1 MSNEF
6 PQTHRIE
13 PTLPEADVTGLDTP
27 VTTTPSSGA
36 SVPSYTTTPSSSS
49 SSSSTTEAAKDATK
63 QVGSQAADSGR
74 QVAQTA
80 KDEARGVASEAKSQA
95 RDLAGEARTQLRSQ
109 ASTQQNNLA
118 GWLSSMSDELRGMA
132 DRSGEPGQGVATSL
146 VHRASSRSGDLADWL
161 QRHEPEDILD
171 EVSRFAR
178 RRPGLFLAIA
188 AAAGL
193 VAGRL
198 ARSLA
203 AGNDSDEG
211 GNYRG
216 YESSRYQSS
225 LGYESAG
232 GYGTTAGY
240 GTAGGYESSSTWSAP
255 SGESVGATY
264 EGAGSAGY
272 DADYR
277 PVTQQSDVDELT
289 TTPYPEGGR

>member
-13 PTLPEADVTGLDTP
+13 PTLPEEVTGLETP
-27 VTTTPSSGA
+27 VSTTPPYGA
-36 SVPSYTTTPSSSS
+36 SVSSTSTPPSS

-95 RDLAGEARTQLRSQ
+95 RDLMGEARTQLRGQ

-118 GWLSSMSDELRGMA
+118 SWLSSLSDELRGMV

-146 VHRASSRSGDLADWL
+146 VSRASSRSGDLADWL
-161 QRHEPEDILD
+161 QRHEPEDVLD

-203 AGNDSDEG
+203 SGDDGNQSAT
-211 GNYRG
+211 YRG
-216 YESSRYQSS
+216 YESSGYQLSP
-225 LGYESAG
+225 GYESSG
-232 GYGTTAGY
+232 GYATSGGY
-240 GTAGGYESSSTWSAP
+240 ESSVGYESSSTAGAWSAP
-255 SGESVGATY
+255 TY
-264 EGAGSAGY
+264 EGTGDAAY

-277 PVTQQSDVDELT
+277 PMTPEAEVDEL